1 MELVILIL
9 LLAVAVAAGV
19 AVITVLHRV
28 TKEDERI
35 LAEQAAATAAVA
47 ETTEAAEEDGAATEA
62 VVAEEAEES
71 ILKFVETAEEVSAEE
86 VTEADEA
93 TEAELNGD
101 SVTFSA
107 AKETLSQK
115 YDALPDELKDYYGQ
129 IVATASAVE
138 GNRCFKNDR
147 YEEYKVGKN
156 RIVRLLIK
164 RGAIVCEFVIAN
176 NDLRNYMS
184 DNKLK
189 LKQAPTTL
197 KVFDEAT
204 LAAAKATMEIAVKAI
219 EDEKAYKKE
228 QARAKRKAAKAAA
241 EAEATAATETT
252 TDAE

>member
-47 ETTEAAEEDGAATEA
+47 ETTEAAEEDGDATEA
-62 VVAEEAEES
+62 VVAEGVEESTPVGAEE
-71 ILKFVETAEEVSAEE
+71 ISAEE

-164 RGAIVCEFVIAN
+164 RGVIVCEFIIAN

-241 EAEATAATETT
+241 EAEATASTETT

>member
-35 LAEQAAATAAVA
+35 LAEQAAATAAVV
-47 ETTEAAEEDGAATEA
+47 ETTEAAEEDGVATEA
-62 VVAEEAEES
+62 VVAEEVEES
-71 ILKFVETAEEVSAEE
+71 TPVETAEEISAEE

-93 TEAELNGD
+93 TEAEVNGD

-164 RGAIVCEFVIAN
+164 RGVIVCEFVIAN

>member
-62 VVAEEAEES
+62 VVAEEVEESTPVGAEE
-71 ILKFVETAEEVSAEE
+71 ISAEE

-93 TEAELNGD
+93 TEAEVNGD

-164 RGAIVCEFVIAN
+164 RGVIVCEFVIAN

-204 LAAAKATMEIAVKAI
+204 LAAAKATMEIAFKAI

>member
-62 VVAEEAEES
+62 VVAEEVEES
-71 ILKFVETAEEVSAEE
+71 TPVETAEE

-115 YDALPDELKDYYGQ
+115 YDALSDELKDYYGQ

-164 RGAIVCEFVIAN
+164 RGVIVCEFVIAN

>member
-62 VVAEEAEES
+62 VVAEEVEES
-71 ILKFVETAEEVSAEE
+71 TPVETAEEISAEE

-164 RGAIVCEFVIAN
+164 RGVIVCEFVIAN

-241 EAEATAATETT
+241 EAEAT

>member
-47 ETTEAAEEDGAATEA
+47 ETTEAAEEDGAVTEV
-62 VVAEEAEES
+62 VVAEEVEESTPVGAEEIS
-71 ILKFVETAEEVSAEE
+71 TEE

-93 TEAELNGD
+93 TEVELNGD

-164 RGAIVCEFVIAN
+164 RGVIVCEFVIAN

>member
-47 ETTEAAEEDGAATEA
+47 ETTETAEEDGDATEA
-62 VVAEEAEES
+62 VVAEGVEESTPVGAEE
-71 ILKFVETAEEVSAEE
+71 ISAEE

-164 RGAIVCEFVIAN
+164 RGVIVCEFIIAN

-204 LAAAKATMEIAVKAI
+204 LAAAKATMEITVKAI

>member
-62 VVAEEAEES
+62 VVAEEVEESTPVGAEE
-71 ILKFVETAEEVSAEE
+71 TSAEE
-86 VTEADEA
+86 ATEADEADEA
-93 TEAELNGD
+93 TETELNGD

-164 RGAIVCEFVIAN
+164 RGVIVCEFVIAN

>member
-62 VVAEEAEES
+62 VVAEETEES
-71 ILKFVETAEEVSAEE
+71 TPVETAEEISAEE
-86 VTEADEA
+86 VTETDEA

-115 YDALPDELKDYYGQ
+115 YDALSDELKDYYGQ

-164 RGAIVCEFVIAN
+164 RGVIVCEFVIAN

>member
-62 VVAEEAEES
+62 VVAEEVEESTPVGAEE
-71 ILKFVETAEEVSAEE
+71 ISAEE

-93 TEAELNGD
+93 TEAEVNGD

-156 RIVRLLIK
+156 RIVRLIIK
-164 RGAIVCEFVIAN
+164 RGVIVCEFVIAN

>member
-62 VVAEEAEES
+62 VVAEEVEES
-71 ILKFVETAEEVSAEE
+71 TPIETAEEISAEE

-93 TEAELNGD
+93 TEAEVNGD

-164 RGAIVCEFVIAN
+164 RGVIVCEFVIAN

-241 EAEATAATETT
+241 EVEATAATETT

>member
-47 ETTEAAEEDGAATEA
+47 ETTEAAEEDGDATEA
-62 VVAEEAEES
+62 VVAEGVEESTPVGAEE
-71 ILKFVETAEEVSAEE
+71 ISAEE

-164 RGAIVCEFVIAN
+164 RGVIVCEFIIAN

>member
-35 LAEQAAATAAVA
+35 LAEQAAATAAVS

-62 VVAEEAEES
+62 VVAEEVEES
-71 ILKFVETAEEVSAEE
+71 TPVETAEEISGEE

-93 TEAELNGD
+93 TEAEVNGD

-164 RGAIVCEFVIAN
+164 RGVIVCEFVIAN

>member
-62 VVAEEAEES
+62 VVAEEVEESTPVGAEE
-71 ILKFVETAEEVSAEE
+71 ISAEE
-86 VTEADEA
+86 VTDADEA

-164 RGAIVCEFVIAN
+164 RGVIVCEFVIAN

-241 EAEATAATETT
+241 EAEATATTETT

>member
-62 VVAEEAEES
+62 VV
-71 ILKFVETAEEVSAEE
+71 AEEVSAEE

-164 RGAIVCEFVIAN
+164 RGVIVCEFVIAN

>member
-35 LAEQAAATAAVA
+35 LAEQAAATVAVA

-62 VVAEEAEES
+62 VVTEEVEES
-71 ILKFVETAEEVSAEE
+71 TPGETADEISAEE

-164 RGAIVCEFVIAN
+164 RGVIVCEFVIAN

>member
-62 VVAEEAEES
+62 VVAEEVEES
-71 ILKFVETAEEVSAEE
+71 TPVETAEEVSAEE

-115 YDALPDELKDYYGQ
+115 YDALSDELKDYYGQ

-164 RGAIVCEFVIAN
+164 RGVIVCEFVIAN

-241 EAEATAATETT
+241 EAEATAVTETT

>member
-62 VVAEEAEES
+62 VVTEDVEETTPVGAEEISAEEA
-71 ILKFVETAEEVSAEE
+71 
-86 VTEADEA
+86 TEADEA
-93 TEAELNGD
+93 TEAEVNGD

-164 RGAIVCEFVIAN
+164 RGVIVCEFVIAN

>member
-62 VVAEEAEES
+62 VVAEEVEETTP
-71 ILKFVETAEEVSAEE
+71 VGTEETSAEE
-86 VTEADEA
+86 ATEADEA

-115 YDALPDELKDYYGQ
+115 YDALSDELKDYYGQ

-164 RGAIVCEFVIAN
+164 RGVIVCEFVIAN

-241 EAEATAATETT
+241 EA
-252 TDAE
+252 

>member
-47 ETTEAAEEDGAATEA
+47 ETTEAAEEDGDATKA
-62 VVAEEAEES
+62 VVAEGVEES
-71 ILKFVETAEEVSAEE
+71 TPVETAEEISAEE

-164 RGAIVCEFVIAN
+164 RGVIVCEFIIAN

>member
-62 VVAEEAEES
+62 VVADEVEESTPVGAEE
-71 ILKFVETAEEVSAEE
+71 ISAEE

-93 TEAELNGD
+93 TEAEVNGD

-107 AKETLSQK
+107 AKETLPQK

-164 RGAIVCEFVIAN
+164 RGVIVCEFVIAN

>member
-1 MELVILIL
+1 MVAGYHCLQFCHHSIAVLRIARFIVKAAINNLHVH
-9 LLAVAVAAGV
+9 LAVAVY
-19 AVITVLHRV
+19 
-28 TKEDERI
+28 I
-35 LAEQAAATAAVA
+35 L
-47 ETTEAAEEDGAATEA
+47 G
-62 VVAEEAEES
+62 
-71 ILKFVETAEEVSAEE
+71 IF
-86 VTEADEA
+86 
-93 TEAELNGD
+93 
-101 SVTFSA
+101 
-107 AKETLSQK
+107 
-115 YDALPDELKDYYGQ
+115 
-129 IVATASAVE
+129 
-138 GNRCFKNDR
+138 R
-147 YEEYKVGKN
+147 Y
-156 RIVRLLIK
+156 IVRYGVCLLIK
-164 RGAIVCEFVIAN
+164 RGVIVCEFVIAN

>member
-62 VVAEEAEES
+62 VVAEEVEESTPVGAEEISAEES
-71 ILKFVETAEEVSAEE
+71 
-86 VTEADEA
+86 TEADEA
-93 TEAELNGD
+93 TEAEVNGD

-164 RGAIVCEFVIAN
+164 RGVIVCEFVIAN

>member
-1 MELVILIL
+1 M
-9 LLAVAVAAGV
+9 
-19 AVITVLHRV
+19 
-28 TKEDERI
+28 
-35 LAEQAAATAAVA
+35 
-47 ETTEAAEEDGAATEA
+47 
-62 VVAEEAEES
+62 EES
-71 ILKFVETAEEVSAEE
+71 TPVETAEEISAEE

-164 RGAIVCEFVIAN
+164 RGVIVCEFVIAN

>member
-47 ETTEAAEEDGAATEA
+47 ETTEAAEEDGDATEA
-62 VVAEEAEES
+62 VVAEGVEESTPVGAEE
-71 ILKFVETAEEVSAEE
+71 ISAEE
-86 VTEADEA
+86 VTEANEA

-164 RGAIVCEFVIAN
+164 RGVIVCEFIIAN

>member
-71 ILKFVETAEEVSAEE
+71 TPVETAEEVSAEE

-115 YDALPDELKDYYGQ
+115 YLRITTVRLSQRHPQWKA
-129 IVATASAVE
+129 IVASKTTAMKSTRSA
-138 GNRCFKNDR
+138 K
-147 YEEYKVGKN
+147 
-156 RIVRLLIK
+156 IVSF
-164 RGAIVCEFVIAN
+164 AC
-176 NDLRNYMS
+176 S
-184 DNKLK
+184 SS
-189 LKQAPTTL
+189 
-197 KVFDEAT
+197 
-204 LAAAKATMEIAVKAI
+204 AA
-219 EDEKAYKKE
+219 
-228 QARAKRKAAKAAA
+228 
-241 EAEATAATETT
+241 
-252 TDAE
+252 

>member
-47 ETTEAAEEDGAATEA
+47 ETTEVGEEDGAATEA
-62 VVAEEAEES
+62 VVAEEVEES
-71 ILKFVETAEEVSAEE
+71 TPVETAEEISAEE

-115 YDALPDELKDYYGQ
+115 YDALSDELKDYYGQ

-164 RGAIVCEFVIAN
+164 RGVIVCEFVIAN

>member
-62 VVAEEAEES
+62 VVAEEVEES
-71 ILKFVETAEEVSAEE
+71 TPVETAEEISAEE

-93 TEAELNGD
+93 TEAEVNGD

-164 RGAIVCEFVIAN
+164 RGVIVCEFVIAN

-228 QARAKRKAAKAAA
+228 QTRAKRKAAKAAA

>member
-62 VVAEEAEES
+62 VVAEVVEESTPVGAEE
-71 ILKFVETAEEVSAEE
+71 ISAEE

-164 RGAIVCEFVIAN
+164 RGVIVCEFVIAN

>member
-62 VVAEEAEES
+62 VVAEEVEETTP
-71 ILKFVETAEEVSAEE
+71 VETTEEISAEEVS
-86 VTEADEA
+86 EADEA
-93 TEAELNGD
+93 TGAEVNGD

-115 YDALPDELKDYYGQ
+115 YDALSDELKDYYGQ

-164 RGAIVCEFVIAN
+164 RGVIVCEFVIAN

>member
-62 VVAEEAEES
+62 VVAEEVEESTPVGAEE
-71 ILKFVETAEEVSAEE
+71 ISAEE

-93 TEAELNGD
+93 TEAEVNGD

-164 RGAIVCEFVIAN
+164 RGVIVCEFVIAN